1 MYSIQL
7 GLKTAPKSLLF
18 NCPVRPRKHCVPQL
32 YHVTMFYVDVLGG
45 IPLCCNAVFQPN
57 PACRMHPLSSSL
69 VLWSLWNINWTRSP
83 LSPST
88 VPWSQWRYKRS
99 SMWVKEGNTWSV
111 CLFTT
116 SPRRTKTHVLLGT
129 TGAGVFKFR
138 HQKVC
143 RKFATCRPS
152 RAVLIRRVTKWLII
166 DVFNP
171 YSYTWA
177 WQVFTVFKKILT
189 TINNR
194 WLSTSSHLSPGKW

>member
-1 MYSIQL
+1 
-7 GLKTAPKSLLF
+7 
-18 NCPVRPRKHCVPQL
+18 
-32 YHVTMFYVDVLGG
+32 MFYVDVLGG

-88 VPWSQWRYKRS
+88 VPWSQWRYKQS

-143 RKFATCRPS
+143 RKFATGRPS
-152 RAVLIRRVTKWLII
+152 HAVLIRRVTKFLIT

-177 WQVFTVFKKILT
+177 WQVFTVFKFFWLLLT
-189 TINNR
+189 IVNYLPLPTYPLENDRLKRIYS
-194 WLSTSSHLSPGKW
+194 WGATWYAPCQVQSF